1 MAAIISTIILLLSLW
16 PKALI
21 LGRGNSSGPRRLT
34 DPGLISAAGQGKDSG
49 VVDDG
54 QLRASGSF
62 PNSPQLPRA
71 PHWLWCVLVWD
82 SALCCDERRKR
93 GGSLKGHGQGW
104 AVSPGSP
111 QISALV
117 SQQA

>member
-1 MAAIISTIILLLSLW
+1 MAAILSAIIILVSLW

-21 LGRGNSSGPRRLT
+21 LGRGSSSGPHRLT
-34 DPGLISAAGQGKDSG
+34 DPGLISAAGPGKDSG
-49 VVDDG
+49 VVDYG

-82 SALCCDERRKR
+82 PALCCDEHRKR
-93 GGSLKGHGQGW
+93 GGSLKGRGQGW

-111 QISALV
+111 HISALV
-117 SQQA
+117 SQQV

>member
-62 PNSPQLPRA
+62 PNSPSFLVLPIGSGVSWSGTQ
-71 PHWLWCVLVWD
+71 P
-82 SALCCDERRKR
+82 SA
-93 GGSLKGHGQGW
+93 
-104 AVSPGSP
+104 VM
-111 QISALV
+111 SAGREV
-117 SQQA
+117 GV